1 MSILTKAEKENLV
14 LELHSLG
21 KTYPEIAK
29 EARISVRDIKP
40 VLVKAES
47 EQSLSVSSQA
57 YKLFSE
63 GQTATQV
70 AIALDIRQPQ
80 ATEFFTEYWKL
91 QQLDQLYQIFQEI
104 KNNMYFFIQLYRQA
118 KASGMNVQDIIRVLR
133 IAKNDLRSIEYR
145 FQELKLQADSL
156 VNSNLSAAN
165 TFQDFS
171 NQISE

>member
-40 VLVKAES
+40 ILVKAES

-63 GQTATQV
+63 DQTATQV

-104 KNNMYFFIQLYRQA
+104 KNNMYFFIQLYR
-118 KASGMNVQDIIRVLR
+118 
-133 IAKNDLRSIEYR
+133 
-145 FQELKLQADSL
+145 
-156 VNSNLSAAN
+156 
-165 TFQDFS
+165 
-171 NQISE
+171 